1 MEDDERRRGAARSA
15 LPPGDD
21 ATATTLAEGK
31 EAWRRPHKEGTAA
44 SPAAAAVATLL
55 AWATCAAGAG
65 LQLMGILLE
74 EKEGVVVVVAV
85 GADDLVEG
93 GVRRSSLPAASRD
106 GLRCA
111 KLRAG
116 TSLLAALAEGLED
129 GFWSIE
135 QALVSFLWSDSAYV
149 SGSGES
155 RMEACR
161 GLFSRWDG
169 VVRDSRP
176 AEGDRPGILLGTE
189 GLSTSILAVV
199 PILNRRV

>member
-1 MEDDERRRGAARSA
+1 M
-15 LPPGDD
+15 
-21 ATATTLAEGK
+21 
-31 EAWRRPHKEGTAA
+31 
-44 SPAAAAVATLL
+44 V
-55 AWATCAAGAG
+55 
-65 LQLMGILLE
+65 I
-74 EKEGVVVVVAV
+74 VVAV
-85 GADDLVEG
+85 GADDLVDG
-93 GVRRSSLPAASRD
+93 GVRRSSLPTASRD

-116 TSLLAALAEGLED
+116 TSLLAGAEGLED

-135 QALVSFLWSDSAYV
+135 EAFVSCLWSDSAYV

-155 RMEACR
+155 RMEACL

-176 AEGDRPGILLGTE
+176 AEDDRPGILLGTE

>member
-1 MEDDERRRGAARSA
+1 
-15 LPPGDD
+15 
-21 ATATTLAEGK
+21 
-31 EAWRRPHKEGTAA
+31 
-44 SPAAAAVATLL
+44 
-55 AWATCAAGAG
+55 
-65 LQLMGILLE
+65 MGILLA

-85 GADDLVEG
+85 GANDLVEG
-93 GVRRSSLPAASRD
+93 GVRRSSLLAASRV

-116 TSLLAALAEGLED
+116 TSLLAGAEGLED

-135 QALVSFLWSDSAYV
+135 EALVSFLWSDSAYV